1 MRDLT
6 KKGKETPQQLFESE
20 NETTKEYLK
29 TVQKLSEEALEA
41 RRGMWESG
49 DIDSDEEEA
58 F

>member
-1 MRDLT
+1 
-6 KKGKETPQQLFESE
+6 
-20 NETTKEYLK
+20 LK